1 MPMTAAAA
9 VGLYGKV
16 VSQPDFLRV
25 GAGAFCQ
32 AGLDRWLQEG
42 VEALR
47 AERTAL
53 PRSPIAFLLAPAGGP
68 TAFLGVLATSAD
80 AAGRSFPLSFF
91 VEVSTAAAREAL
103 PSLPAAYAP
112 FVANASALCS
122 DAASLD
128 GAEIALRAQALAV
141 GTPAVAEPHAWKN
154 EPVGALAA
162 ILGGSPAAI
171 AYALRTLTSACER
184 SAQPLA
190 TAAGGVTVDA
200 PTSGSATSALWL
212 DLARRRLGWRDA
224 VPSLFWT
231 NGSEGAGG
239 EGGSEGRL
247 LMTLGPPS
255 PLALA
260 YLANPGH
267 RSTRLWPLRTSV
279 ASAAEQALAALL
291 PEQRRTVEDPAA
303 LLGDLASAFAR

>member
-1 MPMTAAAA
+1 MPMTEGGA

-47 AERTAL
+47 TERTAL
-53 PRSPIAFLLAPAGGP
+53 PPSPIAFLLAPAGAP
-68 TAFLGVLATSAD
+68 TAFLGVLAASSD

-91 VEVSTAAAREAL
+91 LEISSAIARETL

-112 FVANASALCS
+112 FVAGASALFA
-122 DAASLD
+122 DAASFD
-128 GAEIALRAQALAV
+128 GAEIARRAQAIEV
-141 GTPAVAEPHAWKN
+141 GTPAVPEPHAWKN
-154 EPVGALAA
+154 EPVRTLTASF
-162 ILGGSPAAI
+162 GGSLPGV
-171 AYALRTLTSACER
+171 AYALRTLVSACER
-184 SAQPLA
+184 SGQSTAS
-190 TAAGGVTVDA
+190 AAGGVTVDA

-212 DLARRRLGWRDA
+212 DIARRRLGWHDA
-224 VPSLFWT
+224 VPSLLWAE
-231 NGSEGAGG
+231 GSGAQEGVN
-239 EGGSEGRL
+239 GRL

-255 PLALA
+255 PTALA

-267 RSTRLWPLRTSV
+267 RSTRLWPLRTGI
-279 ASAAEQALAALL
+279 ASAADQALAALT
-291 PEQRRTVEDPAA
+291 PEQRRVIEDPSASF
-303 LLGDLASAFAR
+303 GDLASAFAP

>member
-1 MPMTAAAA
+1 MPMTEGGA

-16 VSQPDFLRV
+16 VSQPDFLRA

-53 PRSPIAFLLAPAGGP
+53 PPSPIAFLLAPAGAP
-68 TAFLGVLATSAD
+68 TAFLGVLATSSD

-91 VEVSTAAAREAL
+91 TEISTATARETL

-112 FVANASALCS
+112 FVANASALFS
-122 DAASLD
+122 DAADLD
-128 GAEIALRAQALAV
+128 GAEIARRAQAIAV
-141 GTPAVAEPHAWKN
+141 GTPTVAAPHAWKN
-154 EPVGALAA
+154 EPVRTLTTTF
-162 ILGGSPAAI
+162 GGSLPGV
-171 AYALRTLTSACER
+171 AYALRTLVSACER
-184 SAQPLA
+184 SGQSTATT

-200 PTSGSATSALWL
+200 PTSGFATSALWL
-212 DLARRRLGWRDA
+212 DIARHRLGWDDA
-224 VPSLFWT
+224 VPSFFWT
-231 NGSEGAGG
+231 EGSGGPAGAN
-239 EGGSEGRL
+239 GRL

-255 PLALA
+255 PTALA

-267 RSTRLWPLRTSV
+267 RSTRLWPLSTTV
-279 ASAAEQALAALL
+279 ASAADQAFAALT
-291 PEQRRTVEDPAA
+291 PEQRRTIEDPAA
-303 LLGDLASAFAR
+303 LLGDLASAFTR